1 MKTFKLQADPR
12 VKQDLQNA
20 IEFLKSRKK
29 GLDVEF
35 LADYKNSL
43 KSLKTNPFFEIRYD
57 GIRCLPLEI
66 FKYMIHFSI
75 DEVNNV
81 VLINAVISTNL
92 NPDDS
97 WV

>member
-1 MKTFKLQADPR
+1 MLSKWLNNLKKKILKTFKLQADPR

-75 DEVNNV
+75 N
-81 VLINAVISTNL
+81 
-92 NPDDS
+92 
-97 WV
+97 